1 MTTKNAA
8 MVQVPLPRKCPF
20 HPPEEFAQ
28 LREEQPIAR
37 VRLASG
43 REAVLVT
50 RYEDIRALLD
60 DKRLS
65 ADETKPGYPFLY
77 EQAFESPLKGTFMR
91 ADGEEHYR
99 IRRMLA
105 SDFTVKR

>member
-1 MTTKNAA
+1 MKEMTNKHTAV
-8 MVQVPLPRKCPF
+8 VQVPLPRTCPF
-20 HPPEEFAQ
+20 HPPPEFAQ
-28 LREEQPIAR
+28 LRQEQPIAR

-50 RYEDIRALLD
+50 RHEDVRALLD
-60 DKRLS
+60 DERLS

-91 ADGEEHYR
+91 ADGE
-99 IRRMLA
+99 
-105 SDFTVKR
+105 D